1 VAYDWSLI
9 GAAVV
14 CAGLCAA
21 ARWRP
26 GRSVLIACR
35 ILGVLLLADV
45 ISRQVVPAFDGTW
58 SARSDLPLFPCD
70 LVGWIAPF
78 ALWTLSPFL
87 VEWTYFWGLAG
98 GIQAVVTPTV
108 TQRFPHL
115 GFMQYVVLHN
125 GVIVAA
131 LVLVVGF
138 RLVPRHGAALRIALL
153 TAFYTLVVGLVDFA
167 TGGNYMYLR
176 KPPGRSTL
184 LAALGPWPWYVFGAA
199 GIAFLSFALLDAP
212 FRPGRTR
219 QIDGHPNATGGR
231 NC

>member
-1 VAYDWSLI
+1 VSPSPVAYYWSLI
-9 GAAVV
+9 SAALV
-14 CAGLCAA
+14 CVGMCAA
-21 ARWRP
+21 ARRWPRRP
-26 GRSVLIACR
+26 VLIAAR
-35 ILGVLLLADV
+35 ILAVVLLADV
-45 ISRQVVPAFDGTW
+45 ISRQVVPAVNGTW
-58 SARSDLPLFPCD
+58 SVRSDLPLFPCD

-78 ALWTLSPFL
+78 ALWFQSPLL

-115 GFMQYVVLHN
+115 GFMQYVVLHD

-131 LVLVVGF
+131 IVLVVAF
-138 RLVPRHGAALRIALL
+138 RVVPRRGAVVRIGAL
-153 TAFYTLVVGLVDFA
+153 TVVYTLLVGLVDLV

-184 LAALGPWPWYVFGAA
+184 LADLGPWPWYVVGAA

-212 FRPGRTR
+212 FWRGRTKR
-219 QIDGHPNATGGR
+219 LA
-231 NC
+231 